1 MKTRAKRALLK
12 AEEKKETL
20 DGVFEKD
27 SWWERTGRSRLL
39 DATSGL
45 LMILAIVTMLLVW
58 NIWQSKPRDVVVN
71 LPTVTVTKTVSPT
84 PTAKAT
90 K

>member
-1 MKTRAKRALLK
+1 METKAKRALTK
-12 AEEKKETL
+12 QEEKKETL
-20 DGVFEKD
+20 DGVFEEE
-27 SWWERTGRSRLL
+27 SWWERKGRSLLL
-39 DATSGL
+39 DMTSGL